1 MCNHYFVFK
10 SKKRYVDKK
19 LRAVLYTENTWRC
32 EKCGQEVTVRA
43 DYDFIDPE
51 YVVVDEGPSP

>member
-10 SKKRYVDKK
+10 SKERFADKK
-19 LRAVLYTENTWRC
+19 TGCVLYTENTWRC

-43 DYDFIDPE
+43 DYGIAQVE
-51 YVVVDEGPSP
+51 YIVVDD